1 MVLVAGERGL
11 AGLAL
16 VSVRGLA
23 AQVQTWRT
31 GGSLRVVLAAVA
43 QVLAAEGSAMGK
55 VLCLV
60 VRAFSRHTGK
70 DLMLGVE
77 ALTSSAVV

>member
-1 MVLVAGERGL
+1 VAGERGL
-11 AGLAL
+11 AVLAL
-16 VSVRGLA
+16 VLVRGRA
-23 AQVQTWRT
+23 TQVQTWRT
-31 GGSLRVVLAAVA
+31 GESLRVVLAAVG
-43 QVLAAEGSAMGK
+43 QDLAAMGSAMGK